1 MTVFRSD
8 AVRRAIRRLRARTHL
23 TPQER
28 HNLQLAHTPLAVISA
43 SLGAHP
49 DH

>member
-8 AVRRAIRRLRARTHL
+8 AVRRAVRRVSTRAHL

-28 HNLQLAHTPLAVISA
+28 HNLRMSQTPLAVISA

-49 DH
+49 DF

>member
-1 MTVFRSD
+1 MTVFRHNT
-8 AVRRAIRRLRARTHL
+8 VRRLARLVRTRTHL

-28 HNLQLAHTPLAVISA
+28 HNLRMSQTPLAVVSA

-49 DH
+49 HF

>member
-1 MTVFRSD
+1 MTAFRNNTF
-8 AVRRAIRRLRARTHL
+8 RRVARLVHTRAHL

-28 HNLQLAHTPLAVISA
+28 HNLQLSQTPLAVISA

-49 DH
+49 ER

>member
-1 MTVFRSD
+1 MTVFR
-8 AVRRAIRRLRARTHL
+8 AIPVRRLARLVHTRTHL

-28 HNLQLAHTPLAVISA
+28 HNLQLSQTPLAVISA

-49 DH
+49 HF

>member
-1 MTVFRSD
+1 MTVFRGD
-8 AVRRAIRRLRARTHL
+8 VVRRAVRRVSVRTHL

-28 HNLQLAHTPLAVISA
+28 HNLRMSQTPLAVISA

-49 DH
+49 DF

>member
-1 MTVFRSD
+1 MTVFRITS
-8 AVRRAIRRLRARTHL
+8 VRRIARMVHTRTHL

-28 HNLQLAHTPLAVISA
+28 HNLQMSQTPLAVISA

-49 DH
+49 DL

>member
-1 MTVFRSD
+1 MTVFR
-8 AVRRAIRRLRARTHL
+8 AIPVRRLARLVHTRTRL

-28 HNLQLAHTPLAVISA
+28 HNLQMSQTPLAVISA

-49 DH
+49 HF

>member
-1 MTVFRSD
+1 MTVFR
-8 AVRRAIRRLRARTHL
+8 ANPVRRLARLVHTRTHL

-28 HNLQLAHTPLAVISA
+28 HNLQMSQTPLAVISA

-49 DH
+49 DF

>member
-1 MTVFRSD
+1 MTVFRS
-8 AVRRAIRRLRARTHL
+8 AAVQRVVRRMRSRTHL

-28 HNLQLAHTPLAVISA
+28 HNLQMSQTPLAVISA

-49 DH
+49 NF

>member
-1 MTVFRSD
+1 MTVFR
-8 AVRRAIRRLRARTHL
+8 ANPVRRLARLVQTRTHL

-28 HNLQLAHTPLAVISA
+28 HNLQMSQTPLAVISA

-49 DH
+49 HF

>member
-1 MTVFRSD
+1 MTVFRVLP
-8 AVRRAIRRLRARTHL
+8 VRRLARLVHNRTHL

-28 HNLQLAHTPLAVISA
+28 HNLQMSQTPLAVISA

-49 DH
+49 NF

>member
-1 MTVFRSD
+1 MNTTFQALHRVWT
-8 AVRRAIRRLRARTHL
+8 RRRL

-28 HNLQLAHTPLAVISA
+28 FNLQMAYSPLAVISA

-49 DH
+49 PR

>member
-1 MTVFRSD
+1 MNIFRNH
-8 AVRRAIRRLRARTHL
+8 AVRRAVRLVRSRTHL

-28 HNLQLAHTPLAVISA
+28 HNLRMSQTPLAVISA

-49 DH
+49 DL

>member
-1 MTVFRSD
+1 MTVFR
-8 AVRRAIRRLRARTHL
+8 AAALQRMVRLMHARTHL

-28 HNLQLAHTPLAVISA
+28 HNLQMSQVPLAVISA

-49 DH
+49 GH

>member
-1 MTVFRSD
+1 MTVFR
-8 AVRRAIRRLRARTHL
+8 ANPVRRLARLVHTRTHL

-28 HNLQLAHTPLAVISA
+28 HNLRMSQTPLAVISA

-49 DH
+49 HF

>member
-1 MTVFRSD
+1 MTVFRNR
-8 AVRRAIRRLRARTHL
+8 AVRRIARLVHSRTHL

-28 HNLQLAHTPLAVISA
+28 YNLQLSHTPLAVISA

-49 DH
+49 NF

>member
-1 MTVFRSD
+1 MTVFRNRT
-8 AVRRAIRRLRARTHL
+8 VRRIARLLRTRTHL

-28 HNLQLAHTPLAVISA
+28 YNLQLSHTPLAVISA

-49 DH
+49 NF

>member
-1 MTVFRSD
+1 MAVFRS
-8 AVRRAIRRLRARTHL
+8 AAVNRVVRRVSVRARL

-28 HNLQLAHTPLAVISA
+28 HNLQMSYTPLAVISA

-49 DH
+49 HF

>member
-1 MTVFRSD
+1 MTVFRNRT
-8 AVRRAIRRLRARTHL
+8 VRRIARLVHSRTHL

-28 HNLQLAHTPLAVISA
+28 HNLQLSHTPLAVISA

-49 DH
+49 NF

>member
-1 MTVFRSD
+1 MTVFR
-8 AVRRAIRRLRARTHL
+8 ANPVRRLARLVHTRTHL

-28 HNLQLAHTPLAVISA
+28 HNLQMPQTPLAVISA

-49 DH
+49 HF

>member
-1 MTVFRSD
+1 MTVFRTNP
-8 AVRRAIRRLRARTHL
+8 VRRLTRLVHTRTYL

-28 HNLQLAHTPLAVISA
+28 HNLRMSQTPLAVITA

-49 DH
+49 HF

>member
-1 MTVFRSD
+1 MTVFRANS
-8 AVRRAIRRLRARTHL
+8 VRRLTRLVHTRTHL

-28 HNLQLAHTPLAVISA
+28 HNLQMSQTPLAVISA

-49 DH
+49 DF